1 MMVSTGKSISMLLQV
16 CLTEPAVLYSV
27 VGFVDVD
34 FVVAPEV
41 VAVAAEDAKTRTLHL
56 SDEVARNGR

>member
-1 MMVSTGKSISMLLQV
+1 MLLQV

-41 VAVAAEDAKTRTLHL
+41 VAVAAEDAKTRALHL